1 MRAVAEYVMRGRAQA
16 LLVTQ
21 ALWIAVLGVLLQ
33 VDIFQASGL
42 MFAWLSAAALA
53 LVTMR
58 LGASEG
64 GYILAWALLPAGFLT
79 AFGDASPLGLILGT
93 TALALVL
100 RGTVSW
106 QWTLC
111 ASSLVGVVT
120 GALLLGFAEN
130 YLQQIAGMFAEVFA
144 NLEAQLEQQG
154 GEAVK
159 LTPPGVVTIA
169 GLLGLTNALSCVL
182 CLLLARWW
190 QATLYNPGGF
200 GEEFHAL
207 RFSPQVGSLLVVLML
222 MISTFGH
229 EYRPWAVL
237 FAIPLC
243 VAGLALVHA
252 RAAYRGQGAAY
263 LTLFYVLWILLDPVK
278 MIVLGLAVA
287 DSWFDFRS
295 RWRPR
300 PKQPDSDN
308 E

>member
-16 LLVTQ
+16 LWVS
-21 ALWIAVLGVLLQ
+21 VLG
-33 VDIFQASGL
+33 ASSL
-42 MFAWLSAAALA
+42 MFAWLSAAILA

-58 LGASEG
+58 KGASEG
-64 GYILAWALLPAGFLT
+64 GYILAWALLPAGFLLAT
-79 AFGDASPLGLILGT
+79 FGDAGPLGLILGT

-200 GEEFHAL
+200 GAEFHAL